1 MACLSAVEVDNR
13 LYVGGGYTGQ
23 FGCNSDVRVLEKDCK
38 HWSKLPS
45 TSHPTCH
52 FGLVSC
58 CNRLY
63 LVGGRY
69 TSWTKRISH
78 RNVSDRVYLYDV
90 EKWKSNLPKLNQP
103 REYPGVVGI
112 KTHIVVAGGLKQK
125 ESSCIEIIDTS
136 SSCPVWWEVKHWHK
150 MVYPQL
156 IVNTDH
162 LYLGG
167 DRIGCIETYKDY
179 EDLTKLYSIP
189 LNTLFGDPKDISVH
203 SWKLKPSLPY
213 ASATMATYNNHLI
226 AIGGYTSI
234 SESGDELQFQIAKS
248 EVSVLHTPYEW
259 RPISR
264 LPQYRYGA
272 AAVNVK
278 NGIFVCGG
286 FSKYGTYMKRF
297 IFITLLV
304 ILLWRFLVLPDVYFL
319 LVLFVI
325 MVSLLS
331 TFRRAFS
338 LLDSS
343 DFLAYMW

>member
-23 FGCNSDVRVLEKDCK
+23 FGYNSDVRVLEKNCK

-45 TSHPTCH
+45 TPHPTCH
-52 FGLVSC
+52 FGLASC
-58 CNRLY
+58 DNQLY

-69 TSWTKRISH
+69 TSWTKRISYK
-78 RNVSDRVYLYDV
+78 NMSDRVYLYDV
-90 EKWKSNLPKLNQP
+90 EKWKPLPNLKQP

-125 ESSCIEIIDTS
+125 ESCSIEIIDTS
-136 SSCPVWWEVKHWHK
+136 SSCPMWWEVKHWHK

-156 IVNTDH
+156 VVNTEH

-167 DRIGCIETYKDY
+167 DRIGCIEAYKDY

-189 LNTLFGDPKDISVH
+189 VNTLLGDPKDISIR
-203 SWKLKPSLPY
+203 SWKSKPSLPY
-213 ASATMATYNNHLI
+213 ASAAMATCNNHLL
-226 AIGGYTSI
+226 AIGGYKCI
-234 SESGDELQFQIAKS
+234 SRHDLQFAKS
-248 EVSVLHTPYEW
+248 EVSVLHTPCEW
-259 RPISR
+259 RRISR

-286 FSKYGTYMKRF
+286 FSKYGAYMKRF
-297 IFITLLV
+297 IFIPLFV
-304 ILLWRFLVLPDVYFL
+304 ILWFILVPLDVNFL
-319 LVLFVI
+319 LLLFVI
-325 MVSLLS
+325 MFSYI

-343 DFLAYMW
+343 DFLAYVW